1 MDRPTIAIIG
11 AGFSGTMLCLHL
23 LRETAPTTR
32 ILLIERGATFGPGQ
46 AYGTD
51 HASHL
56 LNVPAGRMSAF
67 PDQPLHFLS
76 WLQDQPTEHAR
87 APTPTATSFVPRSL
101 YGAYL
106 RDLLAE
112 ATRSAPSDRL
122 ESVSGKVVA
131 ITRDTAGVTLH
142 LDQDRSLPATMAVLA
157 TGNNPLTTVPVADPD
172 FYDNPLYR
180 HDPWSPTA
188 LSGVPHDR
196 PILLIGTGLTMVDTV
211 LRLLDAGHTGPI
223 HALSRRGK
231 LPHTHA
237 TAAVAVPMP
246 DPAGFPR
253 NPAALL
259 RFVRAE
265 AERITGAGG
274 SWHAAIDALRPIT
287 QALWQGWSVPERR
300 RFLAHIRPMWD
311 IHRHRMAPAVA
322 ERIGAAR
329 ASGQLRIHAGR
340 IEGFSPAE
348 DGVDITWRS
357 NGGSQRAQLRAEL
370 VVNCTGP
377 GSDITRSADPLHQA
391 LLAGGLARP
400 DALRLGFDVTPTGAL
415 RGADGAVSACL
426 FGVGP
431 VCRSALWEITAVPD
445 IRQHCQ
451 QLARHLA
458 AMTRPSEADDMPI
471 RYEVP
476 AQAAMGKIPA
486 LWF

>member
-23 LRETAPTTR
+23 LRETASTTR

-67 PDQPLHFLS
+67 PDQPSHFLT
-76 WLQDQPTEHAR
+76 WLQDQPTER
-87 APTPTATSFVPRSL
+87 LGGPTPTATTFVPRSL

-106 RDLLAE
+106 QDLLAE
-112 ATRSAPSDRL
+112 AAPSDRL
-122 ESVSGKVVA
+122 ETVSGKVVA
-131 ITRDTAGVTLH
+131 ITRDAGGVTLH
-142 LDQDRSLPATMAVLA
+142 LDQDRSLTATMAVLA
-157 TGNNPLTTVPVADPD
+157 TGNNPLTTVPVADPS
-172 FYDNPLYR
+172 FYDSPLYR
-180 HDPWSPTA
+180 HDPWSPAA
-188 LSGVPHDR
+188 LNGIPHDR

-223 HALSRRGK
+223 HALSRRGL

-237 TAAVAVPMP
+237 TAPVAVPMP
-246 DPAGFPR
+246 DPADFPR
-253 NPAALL
+253 DPAALL
-259 RFVRAE
+259 RFVRTE
-265 AERITGAGG
+265 AARIAAAGG
-274 SWHAAIDALRPIT
+274 TWHAAIDALRPIT
-287 QALWQGWSVPERR
+287 QALWQGWSIPERR

-322 ERIGAAR
+322 QRIDAAR
-329 ASGQLRIHAGR
+329 TSGQLRIHAGR
-340 IEGFSPAE
+340 IEGFSPAG
-348 DGVDITWRS
+348 DGVDVAWRS
-357 NGGSQRAQLRAEL
+357 RGDGVRTQVRTQMRAGI

-377 GSDITRSADPLHQA
+377 ASDITRSADPLHQS

-400 DALRLGFDVTPTGAL
+400 DALRLGFDVAEAGAL
-415 RGADGAVSACL
+415 RAADGSASACL

-451 QLARHLA
+451 QLAHHISAL
-458 AMTRPSEADDMPI
+458 TRQSEADDMPI
-471 RYEVP
+471 RYAVP
-476 AQAAMGKIPA
+476 TQAAMGKIPA
-486 LWF
+486 L